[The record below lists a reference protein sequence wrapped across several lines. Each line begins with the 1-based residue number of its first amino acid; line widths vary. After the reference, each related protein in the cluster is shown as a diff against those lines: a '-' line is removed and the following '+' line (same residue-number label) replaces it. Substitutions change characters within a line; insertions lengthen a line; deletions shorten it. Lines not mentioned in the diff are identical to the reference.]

1 MGIIRAH
8 CSGEIMQELA
18 EFTAANA
25 LLVSGL
31 IASVLAVL
39 FYELRL
45 RSREI
50 GSVSTVV
57 AVRII
62 NDGVAVIDLRPAE
75 QYAAGHIVA
84 ARNIP
89 EAELLKDP
97 AQLAKH
103 KKGALLVCDSGARSA
118 GVAAQL
124 RKAGTEN
131 VFSIKGG
138 LAAWQQENLPVV
150 RDTAS

>member
-1 MGIIRAH
+1 
-8 CSGEIMQELA
+8 MQELA
-18 EFTAANA
+18 EFTAANP

-31 IASVLAVL
+31 IASALAVL
-39 FYELRL
+39 FYELRI
-45 RSREI
+45 RARDI

-62 NDGVAVIDLRPAE
+62 NDGVTVVDLRPAD

-97 AQLAKH
+97 ALLAKH
-103 KKGALLVCDSGARSA
+103 KKGTLLVCDNGSRSA
-118 GVAAQL
+118 SAAAQL
-124 RKAGTEN
+124 RKGGAEN

-138 LAAWQQENLPVV
+138 LVAWQQENLPII
-150 RDTAS
+150 RDTES